1 LIIAKLPLVRGSG
14 KEAAGQR
21 GGGKDPDNRLRTQ
34 YAAIVREEIERT
46 VADPGDVAPR
56 FMNFAKL

>member
-1 LIIAKLPLVRGSG
+1 VGAVKTLIH
-14 KEAAGQR
+14 
-21 GGGKDPDNRLRTQ
+21 RLRKQ